1 MKKLLLTLVFSVFY
15 VSSSSAEMGL
25 NVGVSGQAGIFTASA
40 TEFTGS
46 TAKGN
51 GSEHGEAAWGSVFVE
66 GTINDK
72 FLIGVDYVP
81 TALETETAET
91 AKSNLGS
98 GGAKNVTQTTTT
110 NKIQIDFEDLTTV
123 YVGFMV
129 NENVYIKGGAVHVE
143 FITNEDLG
151 TGASYGNDSL
161 DGEMFGVGYHNTLD
175 NGAFI
180 RFEGTY
186 MSFNAK
192 TMSATGTDAD
202 NKIDLSALDGITGKV
217 SFGKSF

>member
-15 VSSSSAEMGL
+15 VSSASAEMGF

-81 TALETETAET
+81 SALETETTEI
-91 AKSNLGS
+91 AKSDMGV
-98 GGAKNVTQTTTT
+98 GAQSQTTVT

-129 NENVYIKGGAVHVE
+129 NDNVYVKGGAVHVE

>member
-15 VSSSSAEMGL
+15 VSSASAEMGL

-81 TALETETAET
+81 TALETETTET
-91 AKSNLGS
+91 AKSDKGV
-98 GGAKNVTQTTTT
+98 GAVSATTVT
-110 NKIQIDFEDLTTV
+110 NKIQIDFE
-123 YVGFMV
+123 
-129 NENVYIKGGAVHVE
+129 EQIE
-143 FITNEDLG
+143 IQ
-151 TGASYGNDSL
+151 
-161 DGEMFGVGYHNTLD
+161 
-175 NGAFI
+175 
-180 RFEGTY
+180 
-186 MSFNAK
+186 
-192 TMSATGTDAD
+192 
-202 NKIDLSALDGITGKV
+202 
-217 SFGKSF
+217 